1 MGWRRAWS
9 YSVSLAVAL
18 SSRPVARV
26 GRIWADGKLLRG
38 ADGDF
43 NVSTQ
48 FRFYPGTEDQEPDSF
63 IASNEGLEKTPAYRG
78 LALAVFEDLELAEF
92 GNRIPFL
99 TFEIF
104 ADEGPIIASD
114 ILRDASKGLVD
125 CSAMHQLS
133 GYAGYGRS
141 LKAAIQPLVDS
152 YAIDLFDDGAAL
164 VEPTAEHRDVSAD
177 ELANSTD
184 RRKVSRVQLEQNHAR
199 SLPSVVRLSFY
210 DAALDY
216 QVGEARAA
224 SAQRLGTEEQ
234 REFPGVITAAAAKS
248 LAHQM
253 IARAWAMRD
262 KLTVRLPPRFLD
274 LRPGSRIGLDGVV
287 GEWTVAECTID
298 GFVMIAEL
306 RPSWKPAVSMVADA
320 GRVVADKDAPIADVQ
335 LALVEVPG
343 LIGDGGIS
351 PTVLLAASSASSNWR
366 SCAVQIIVGTQS
378 FAAQTA
384 SRKTILGHTE
394 TLLGAASPD
403 TVDLVNSV
411 DVHLIDEDQWLLS
424 CDEGALAE
432 GVNLAVLGGEV
443 LQFAEVEPLG
453 NGRFRLS
460 HLLRGRSGTEWAIGT
475 HQAGEVFAIVQ
486 RDALR
491 AVDLPQWTIG
501 SVVKASA
508 RNVGGAL
515 SESPE
520 ITIAGP
526 QRDAI
531 ISPKGG
537 DIVDDRARASIEQI
551 LTAMRQQGMIAS

>member
-1 MGWRRAWS
+1 MQDTDEELSVGRRSSERPPGFRLGRMGWRRAWS

-43 NVSTQ
+43 KVSTQ

-104 ADEGPIIASD
+104 ADEGPIMVSD

-152 YAIDLFDDGAAL
+152 YAIDLFDDGTAL

-224 SAQRLGTEEQ
+224 SAQRLGTEQQ

-343 LIGDGGIS
+343 LIGDGGD
-351 PTVLLAASSASSNWR
+351 LAD
-366 SCAVQIIVGTQS
+366 
-378 FAAQTA
+378 
-384 SRKTILGHTE
+384 
-394 TLLGAASPD
+394 GAA
-403 TVDLVNSV
+403 
-411 DVHLIDEDQWLLS
+411 
-424 CDEGALAE
+424 G
-432 GVNLAVLGGEV
+432 GVQCVQQLEK
-443 LQFAEVEPLG
+443 
-453 NGRFRLS
+453 
-460 HLLRGRSGTEWAIGT
+460 LRCSNNC
-475 HQAGEVFAIVQ
+475 
-486 RDALR
+486 RDAKFCCADSVPEDDLR
-491 AVDLPQWTIG
+491 PYGDTAG
-501 SVVKASA
+501 
-508 RNVGGAL
+508 RR
-515 SESPE
+515 ESRY
-520 ITIAGP
+520 G
-526 QRDAI
+526 
-531 ISPKGG
+531 
-537 DIVDDRARASIEQI
+537 
-551 LTAMRQQGMIAS
+551 